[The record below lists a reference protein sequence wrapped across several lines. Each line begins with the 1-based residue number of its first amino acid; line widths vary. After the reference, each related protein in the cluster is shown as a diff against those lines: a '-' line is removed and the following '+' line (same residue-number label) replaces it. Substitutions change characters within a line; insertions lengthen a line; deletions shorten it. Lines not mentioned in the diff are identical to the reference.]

1 MKINKFNV
9 VKLKDNNKAIIL
21 SVDNK
26 KQYLAEI
33 VDKQGKTIDKKKL
46 QKMKLKRLF
55 IIRKK
60 DKSWV
65 LAVCEYPL
73 FIVQNYF
80 MWV

>member
-33 VDKQGKTIDKKKL
+33 VDKQGKTVDKK
-46 QKMKLKRLF
+46 
-55 IIRKK
+55 IITK
-60 DKSWV
+60 DEIEKV
-65 LAVCEYPL
+65 IYNKEER
-73 FIVQNYF
+73 
-80 MWV
+80 

>member
-33 VDKQGKTIDKKKL
+33 VDKQGKTIDKK
-46 QKMKLKRLF
+46 
-55 IIRKK
+55 IITK
-60 DKSWV
+60 DEIEKV
-65 LAVCEYPL
+65 IYNKEER
-73 FIVQNYF
+73 
-80 MWV
+80 